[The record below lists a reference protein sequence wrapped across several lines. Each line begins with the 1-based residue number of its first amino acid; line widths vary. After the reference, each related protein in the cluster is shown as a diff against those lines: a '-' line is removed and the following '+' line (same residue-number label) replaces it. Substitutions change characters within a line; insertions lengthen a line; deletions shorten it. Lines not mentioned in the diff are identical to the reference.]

1 MIAKD
6 LDAAYGYLSPGS
18 KSTNPLS
25 MFKAK
30 IRLLNWKSA
39 TGISA
44 DCSEDQCRIKLRI
57 SLHDTRLG
65 GDVETVVEEVWLK
78 SSGEWWLVF
87 NH

>member
-6 LDAAYGYLSPGS
+6 LDAAYAYLSPGS
-18 KSTNPLS
+18 KSSNPLS

-30 IRLLNWKSA
+30 IRPLDWKNA
-39 TGISA
+39 AVISA
-44 DCSEDQCRIKLRI
+44 DCAEDQCRIKLKVA
-57 SLHDTRLG
+57 LNDKRLG